1 MVSVKLS
8 YSSSETLS
16 HSAQT
21 TSVPFKHSSKNYNE
35 GEGFLVSMSKSEMEN
50 NHLLWLHHTIVKI
63 TQALCD

>member
-21 TSVPFKHSSKNYNE
+21 ANVPFKHTSKDYNI

-50 NHLLWLHHTIVKI
+50 YGSI
-63 TQALCD
+63 TL